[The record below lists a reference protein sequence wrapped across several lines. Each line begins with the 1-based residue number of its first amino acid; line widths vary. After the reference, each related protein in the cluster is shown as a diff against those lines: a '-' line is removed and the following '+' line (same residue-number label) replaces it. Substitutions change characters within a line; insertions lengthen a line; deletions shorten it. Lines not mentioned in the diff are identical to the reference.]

1 MKQIGRNEIVFILGR
16 EKNLALEELKV
27 VLFRFGFDFDIYKI
41 ASNVVFANMGDLLD
55 ADLRNIMHNLAG
67 TIKIFK
73 IVGRAE
79 RDISTQMADILL
91 KKKPTSTGK
100 INFGISYFGKGFTR
114 QHINSIALSAKKK
127 LKGAM
132 SLRYVEAKES
142 LELSS
147 ILTLKNDLLG
157 KGIEFGLFEDKIAVL
172 VALNNPEEWNKR
184 DYGKPAADKYSG
196 MVPPKLARMLVNIT
210 LKGSSSNALVL
221 DPFCGSGNILMEAML
236 LGCDVVGSDISDKAI
251 KNTQTNL
258 AWAAK
263 EYDLKDHIKVF
274 QADAAEYDFRKA
286 VSNKEAIVAA
296 EPFLGEPKKFRPT
309 YKAAIGEYLK
319 VKDLYLRFLSNISR
333 LGDLTICLVFPLIET
348 TDKGRFS
355 LFLDSVDEIKKLG
368 YTQACKSF
376 VYGRDYQVVKREI
389 VLLQPERKS

>member
-1 MKQIGRNEIVFILGR
+1 
-16 EKNLALEELKV
+16 
-27 VLFRFGFDFDIYKI
+27 
-41 ASNVVFANMGDLLD
+41 
-55 ADLRNIMHNLAG
+55 MHNLAG
-67 TIKIFK
+67 TVKIFK
-73 IVGRAE
+73 VIGKAE
-79 RDISTQMADILL
+79 RDISTQIANILE
-91 KKKPTSTGK
+91 KKTGSTGK

-114 QHINSIALSAKKK
+114 QHINSIALTAKKK
-127 LKGAM
+127 LKGIL

-142 LELSS
+142 FELSS

-210 LKGSSSNALVL
+210 LKNSSGNTLVL

-236 LGCDVVGSDISDKAI
+236 LGCDVAGSDISEKAVR
-251 KNTQTNL
+251 NTQKNL
-258 AWAAK
+258 DWAAK
-263 EYDLKDHIKVF
+263 EYGSDDNLRIF
-274 QADAAEYDFRKA
+274 QADATEYNFDNI
-286 VSNKEAIVAA
+286 VGNKETIVVA

-309 YKAAIGEYLK
+309 YKAAVGEYLK
-319 VKDLYLRFLSNISR
+319 VKDLYLSFLNNLSR

-389 VLLQPERKS
+389 VLLRQEK